1 MVVDS
6 ECGMPMDLFHWDGL
20 WDGRETYPGK
30 YFRYNTLVYSLTM
43 RAELNP
49 TDPPELDEADAELLF
64 DPPTHP
70 VANGHSYTSTP
81 TTPGVGSQ
89 PNVSWLRRAE
99 YTSRSMTRQSGG
111 AEM

>member
-1 MVVDS
+1 M
-6 ECGMPMDLFHWDGL
+6 
-20 WDGRETYPGK
+20 
-30 YFRYNTLVYSLTM
+30 LVYSLIM

-81 TTPGVGSQ
+81 ATPGVGSQ

-111 AEM
+111 VEM